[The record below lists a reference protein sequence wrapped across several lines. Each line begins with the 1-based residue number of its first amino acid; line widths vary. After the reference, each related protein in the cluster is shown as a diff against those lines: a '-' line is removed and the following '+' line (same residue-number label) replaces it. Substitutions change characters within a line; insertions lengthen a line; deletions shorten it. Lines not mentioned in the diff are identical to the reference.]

1 MTFTIIEGDALK
13 KLEDIED
20 ESVDCV
26 FTSPEPPYNYK
37 EMGELAIMLK
47 TPRVVKST
55 GSIWVQM
62 GDYHNTDGNMS
73 LIPGDFL
80 RH

>member
-37 EMGELAIMLK
+37 EMEELTAIMLK

-55 GSIWVQM
+55 GSIWNAITSALQ
-62 GDYHNTDGNMS
+62 
-73 LIPGDFL
+73 L
-80 RH
+80 REF

>member
-55 GSIWVQM
+55 GTIWVQM
-62 GDYHNTDGNMS
+62 VE
-73 LIPGDFL
+73 IC
-80 RH
+80 R